1 MCAMEGAARTQDPRR
16 IALLLG
22 QLASFEE
29 ERRRPSARER
39 LERVIGGYLARLLV
53 GALTAQR
60 PRQARF

>member
-1 MCAMEGAARTQDPRR
+1 MEGAARTHDPRR

-29 ERRRPSARER
+29 ENRRPTARER
-39 LERVIGGYLARLLV
+39 LERVIGGYLARLLI

-60 PRQARF
+60 RPRHARF

>member
-1 MCAMEGAARTQDPRR
+1 MEGAARTHDPRR

-29 ERRRPSARER
+29 ESRRPTARER

-60 PRQARF
+60 RPRHARF

>member
-1 MCAMEGAARTQDPRR
+1 MEGAARTHDPRR
-16 IALLLG
+16 SALLLG

-29 ERRRPSARER
+29 ETRRPTARER

-60 PRQARF
+60 RPRHARF